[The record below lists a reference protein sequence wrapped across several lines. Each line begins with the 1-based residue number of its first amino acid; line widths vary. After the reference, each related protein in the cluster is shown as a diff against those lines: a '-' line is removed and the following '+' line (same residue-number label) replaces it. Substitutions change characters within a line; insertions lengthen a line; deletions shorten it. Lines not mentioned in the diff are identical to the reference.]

1 MYENFTLVLTPT
13 YDTCMKEFC
22 KVSPA
27 SRANDASRDD
37 GDYQIVAKL
46 VVAFFTELFFLLS
59 SSKPLEERH
68 KKNPFWFIGV
78 YTEMTAGLEKLIV
91 CF

>member
-1 MYENFTLVLTPT
+1 MDENFTLVLTPT

-46 VVAFFTELFFLLS
+46 VVAFLQNSCFFSRVQNHSKKDIRKAHFGLLGS
-59 SSKPLEERH
+59 IQR
-68 KKNPFWFIGV
+68 
-78 YTEMTAGLEKLIV
+78 
-91 CF
+91 

>member
-1 MYENFTLVLTPT
+1 MDENFTLFLTPT
-13 YDTCMKEFC
+13 YDTCMREFC

-46 VVAFFTELFFLLS
+46 VVASFTEALVS
-59 SSKPLEERH
+59 SLEYKTTRR
-68 KKNPFWFIGV
+68 K
-78 YTEMTAGLEKLIV
+78 T
-91 CF
+91 